1 MVEPCQA
8 LPLEATFAKALV
20 EAKTGSTERTKPLTL
35 QTRMSKNCTA
45 HNIQDLLIVSRSS
58 SLEV

>member
-8 LPLEATFAKALV
+8 LPLEAAFAKALV

-45 HNIQDLLIVSRSS
+45 HQYPGLVDYF
-58 SLEV
+58 